1 MALQSNCAL
10 WYTLVYMLKFTN
22 VTKLYH
28 TGDIALK
35 DINIHIKPKE
45 FVSIVGQSG
54 AGKTTLLKLVLGEE
68 SPTEG
73 DVQFEDMN
81 IHKLRRGSMNI
92 YRRRVGTVFQDFR
105 LLPDKTAYEN
115 VAFAMEAAG
124 RTDEEIA
131 ADVPHALE
139 LVGLRHKAHSFP
151 DELSGGEKQRV
162 AIARA
167 IVNQP
172 DMIIADEPTGN
183 LDPINTYEIIQLLKK
198 INDLGTTILLTTHN
212 VGVIDNVGRRV
223 ITIKD
228 GKVALDSLEGKYIL

>member
-1 MALQSNCAL
+1 
-10 WYTLVYMLKFTN
+10 MLKFTN

-68 SPTEG
+68 YPTEG
-73 DVQFEDMN
+73 EVVFEEMN
-81 IHKLRRGSMNI
+81 IHKLKRKHMNM

-124 RTDEEIA
+124 RADFEIES
-131 ADVPHALE
+131 DVPHALD

-151 DELSGGEKQRV
+151 DQLSGGEKQRV

-172 DMIIADEPTGN
+172 EMIIADEPTGN
-183 LDPINTYEIIQLLKK
+183 LDPVNTYEIIQLLKK
-198 INDLGTTILLTTHN
+198 INDLGTTIILTTHN
-212 VGVIDNVGRRV
+212 VGVIDNLGRRV